1 MPPVPKAPVVAP
13 LITWLDAH
21 EFSPPREP
29 AVGATAWYEQND
41 HRWAGALHYLK
52 NETLH
57 GPPNPGVSF
66 QWVFKGFLGPMHDT
80 ATHAPVSSF
89 LELGFGFYEQGAAG
103 SSMFDGY
110 AEAKGLPQQFG
121 QQPLVLMNGNDSV
134 HCIRGVIEVGDDT
147 PKLWFTL
154 GPIYTFA

>member
-57 GPPNPGVSF
+57 GPPKPRRELPVGV
-66 QWVFKGFLGPMHDT
+66 QRVPWPD
-80 ATHAPVSSF
+80 A
-89 LELGFGFYEQGAAG
+89 
-103 SSMFDGY
+103 
-110 AEAKGLPQQFG
+110 
-121 QQPLVLMNGNDSV
+121 
-134 HCIRGVIEVGDDT
+134 
-147 PKLWFTL
+147 
-154 GPIYTFA
+154 